1 MMHKASGDVLGISN
15 YNLQMEYFINEAMQ
29 TIENKYKIG

>member
-1 MMHKASGDVLGISN
+1 MLGISN
-15 YNLQMEYFINEAMQ
+15 YNLQMEYFINEVMQ